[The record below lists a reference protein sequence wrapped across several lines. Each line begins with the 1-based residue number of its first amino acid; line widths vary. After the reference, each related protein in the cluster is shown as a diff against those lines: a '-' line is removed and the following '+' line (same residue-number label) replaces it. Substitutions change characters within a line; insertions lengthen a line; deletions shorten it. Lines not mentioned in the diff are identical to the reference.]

1 MLKKSKEN
9 SIFKGSKYEVMLPF
23 RPHFDFILDNYILA
37 EKSLK
42 SLQEHLTEDSNLLFE
57 YDKTMNDYM
66 ILGII
71 QKLPL
76 DENVEPAV
84 VKSERETTKVRV
96 VFDVSREQPDKLQLS
111 NKRFYK
117 WKLISLAEVFYNF
130 SGGNCNTR

>member
-1 MLKKSKEN
+1 
-9 SIFKGSKYEVMLPF
+9 MLPF

-66 ILGII
+66 ILGVI

-84 VKSERETTKVRV
+84 VKSEKETTKVRV
-96 VFDVSREQPDKLQLS
+96 VFDVSREQSDKSQLS

-117 WKLISLAEVFYNF
+117 WKLISLAEVFCNF
-130 SGGNCNTR
+130 SGANL